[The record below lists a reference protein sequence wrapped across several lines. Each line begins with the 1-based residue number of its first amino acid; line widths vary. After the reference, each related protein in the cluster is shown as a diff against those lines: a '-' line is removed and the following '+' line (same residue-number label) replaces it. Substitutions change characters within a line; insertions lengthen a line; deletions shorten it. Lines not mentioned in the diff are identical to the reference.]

1 MKNPSAALPRG
12 EAFIEVMKAQ
22 AAPAA
27 QDRGVRKIDVGLIY
41 PSNISRPIDAKKVAD
56 LAASIKDVGL
66 INPISVRAGVHHRG
80 TTPFDA
86 FDIIAGHHRYRAVCT
101 LKWATVPCIV
111 LDLDD
116 LHAELA
122 EIDENLMRSE
132 LTATQEAGAI
142 WRRKRIYEQLHPET
156 KAGVAGG
163 TARQGAANDKLSF
176 ADATADATGKDKR
189 TIERAAARGKALG
202 DDLRAV
208 EGTSLDKGVELN
220 ALAKMPAAD
229 RQHVIQRAVAG
240 EQVSARKQLLADVV
254 KASKE
259 QRPRSF
265 DPAPCIE
272 LLRQA
277 IRAYAD
283 EIATDRE
290 RGPGA
295 TSHQIG
301 YEAKVL
307 QIASS
312 PYLDRHSLGEFVQRF
327 FHTI

>member
-132 LTATQEAGAI
+132 LHGNSRGGGNLAQE
-142 WRRKRIYEQLHPET
+142 E
-156 KAGVAGG
+156 
-163 TARQGAANDKLSF
+163 
-176 ADATADATGKDKR
+176 
-189 TIERAAARGKALG
+189 
-202 DDLRAV
+202 DLRAT
-208 EGTSLDKGVELN
+208 TS
-220 ALAKMPAAD
+220 
-229 RQHVIQRAVAG
+229 
-240 EQVSARKQLLADVV
+240 
-254 KASKE
+254 
-259 QRPRSF
+259 
-265 DPAPCIE
+265 
-272 LLRQA
+272 
-277 IRAYAD
+277 
-283 EIATDRE
+283 
-290 RGPGA
+290 
-295 TSHQIG
+295 
-301 YEAKVL
+301 
-307 QIASS
+307 
-312 PYLDRHSLGEFVQRF
+312 
-327 FHTI
+327 